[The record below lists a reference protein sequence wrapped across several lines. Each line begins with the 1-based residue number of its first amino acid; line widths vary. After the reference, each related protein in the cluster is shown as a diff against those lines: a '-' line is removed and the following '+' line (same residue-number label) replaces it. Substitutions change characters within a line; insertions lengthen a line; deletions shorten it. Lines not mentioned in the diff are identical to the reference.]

1 MPNRR
6 SCCSARYGSAVRI
19 KLLALSLAVS
29 FSLVALV
36 SPQASAAK
44 LGSKCTKLNSKSWY
58 GNVPIVC
65 LKLKGKLTWQQFT
78 TGKPTQTKSPQL
90 SEADKLA
97 KQGCAVMPS
106 AIQNYYEARG
116 ALASDALLKL
126 DIAMDGIWEAGR
138 RDTKYAQLKT
148 AQKKIVEYV
157 QATHWTGNGY
167 FGDKNIV
174 LIALTTFNVACGTDL
189 RLD

>member
-1 MPNRR
+1 MKRIIFLGVCLGLIFGLMP
-6 SCCSARYGSAVRI
+6 
-19 KLLALSLAVS
+19 
-29 FSLVALV
+29 

-44 LGSKCTKLNSKSWY
+44 LGSKCTKLNSKSWD

-65 LKLKGKLTWQQFT
+65 LKSNGKLKWQQFT
-78 TGKPTQTKSPQL
+78 MGKPTPVKSPQL

-97 KQGCAVMPS
+97 KQGCALMPS
-106 AIQNYYEARG
+106 AIRNYYQARG
-116 ALASDALLKL
+116 ALASDALLNL

-148 AQKKIVEYV
+148 AQKIIVEYV

-167 FGDKNIV
+167 FGDKNVV
-174 LIALTTFNVACGTDL
+174 LIALTTFNGYCGTDL